1 MHPQKKALS
10 CLLVRRDLS
19 KRNRPDA
26 TAATLNPP
34 APLPFGDREIPFG
47 GSAHFSLYAAPV
59 PRVIDTG
66 QTSTRRPATERGL
79 ALSQG
84 LKGLESDQ

>member
-26 TAATLNPP
+26 TAAALNPP
-34 APLPFGDREIPFG
+34 APLRHSEIEKSRLG
-47 GSAHFSLYAAPV
+47 VAHTFHSMLRPSRVSLIQVKHRPVAP
-59 PRVIDTG
+59 
-66 QTSTRRPATERGL
+66 L
-79 ALSQG
+79 LSG
-84 LKGLESDQ
+84 VWRSPKG